1 MTIFRPANETELPA
15 VFEVFYQN
23 ELLENPDFSLPSD
36 IPPYLNHVFRT
47 GTLYVAE
54 EDGKILA
61 FAGAIT
67 RGNVS
72 FLTDLFVR
80 PSSQSGKLG
89 KTLLQ
94 TVLPQDN
101 LIHCTMSSSDPRAL
115 ALYIRA
121 GMQPWWQHFA
131 LRLGR
136 PTHAWSLVPNMEI
149 IEADASDPALLRRD
163 ARASGRPRP
172 QDLQFWVH
180 EEQAV
185 PLWFRR
191 QGQIVGYGFVRF
203 AAGALSHPQAC
214 KLGPMGADAPD
225 DSTACVLAAVH
236 WAMQR
241 AVEIH
246 IDVPGPHSCLRTLLD
261 RGFHIHSFDTFVSSA
276 ETPFFDARCYIASG
290 GDLF

>member
-1 MTIFRPANETELPA
+1 MTIFRPAYEAELPL

-23 ELLENPDFSLPSD
+23 ELLDNPDLPLPRD
-36 IPPYLNHVFRT
+36 IPPYLSHVLQT

-67 RGNVS
+67 RGNIS
-72 FLTDLFVR
+72 FLTDLFVL

-94 TVLPQDN
+94 TVLPEDN
-101 LIHCTMSSSDPRAL
+101 LIHCTLSSSDPRAL

-121 GMQPWWQHFA
+121 GMRPQWPHFA
-131 LRLGR
+131 LRLEK
-136 PTHAWSLVPNMEI
+136 PTHAWSLDPDMEI
-149 IEADASDPALLRRD
+149 IEADSSDRELLRWD
-163 ARASGRPRP
+163 ARVCGRPRP
-172 QDLQFWVH
+172 EDLQFWVR
-180 EEQAV
+180 EERAV

-191 QGQIVGYGFVRF
+191 QGQTVGYGYVRF
-203 AAGALSHPQAC
+203 GAETHPNSQSC
-214 KLGPMGADAPD
+214 KLGPIGVGAPEDA
-225 DSTACVLAAVH
+225 TACVLAAVH

-241 AVEIH
+241 AVEVH
-246 IDVPGPHSCLRTLLD
+246 IDVPGPHPCLTALLEL
-261 RGFHIHSFDTFVSSA
+261 GFHIISFDTFVSSA
-276 ETPFFDARCYIASG
+276 VTPFFDARCYIASG